1 MKNYTSLEKMKAGE
15 VAASYTEEKVT
26 AETFKE
32 EVKKGTLYKGFE
44 PPKNATMLKFR
55 YYSPEGT
62 LIEQNNVPV
71 VYDGTGIES
80 VKTYYLLTDQSSG
93 ITVEKENGKIK
104 TGTSPEEWSETV
116 KTVTKDKRFLWTCT
130 ETLYT
135 NKAVE
140 YTEPCISAVYGEQG
154 ERGPVYLGHYDSNEA
169 AYKANSPALFDGDYY
184 LNTTTKYIRK
194 YLGDSKWSNDI
205 DDYTNY
211 RYNQAINDIFAIIE
225 SLPDDFLQKKM
236 IWVKNLV
243 AVTARIQQAIVN
255 TLVLSKGTD
264 LDGNETGGTIQSD
277 NYNGTRGWKI
287 DYDGN
292 ATFNNGTFNGTFNGL
307 HINSSDKAA
316 YIDFNEQVLPDGN
329 LDGGSFSIGRNA
341 KSKGGSIV
349 IGNNVSA
356 QIGNENVV
364 IGSEMSLE
372 KGIPT
377 WDVMIGKKNSNLG
390 SSCVNI
396 GSQNSSTKDGTINIG
411 YKTENDG
418 QDAICIGKNS
428 KLLYLSSSDKEV
440 ASEYPTSSIA
450 IGNDSQIYG
459 ARSICIGGTSKTS
472 AGDCIAIGHGATAS
486 VHCPIEIGSDP
497 KKKFR
502 VFYFSTSTP
511 YSTVWSELHNSVIK
525 RFNVGQS
532 SWGGCIGS
540 YQYELCKFGIEKVS
554 SGGFDP
560 ICFFNASNN
569 KVLTITNDSTKT
581 LDYPLTLGCL
591 PIN

>member
-15 VAASYTEEKVT
+15 VVASYTEEKVT

-80 VKTYYLLTDQSSG
+80 VKTYYLLTDKSSG
-93 ITVEKENGKIK
+93 ITVDSSG
-104 TGTSPEEWSETV
+104 WSESAQ
-116 KTVTKDKRFLWTCT
+116 TVTKDKRFLWTYT
-130 ETLYT
+130 KTTYT
-135 NKAVE
+135 NKA
-140 YTEPCISAVYGEQG
+140 YSCTEPCISAVYGEQG
-154 ERGPVYLGHYDSNEA
+154 ERGPVYLGHYESNEA

-194 YLGDSKWSNDI
+194 YLGDSKWSDDI

-264 LDGNETGGTIQSD
+264 LDGKETGGIIQSN

-307 HINSSDKAA
+307 HIKSSDKAA

-396 GSQNSSTKDGTINIG
+396 GSQNSSSKDGTINIG
-411 YKTENDG
+411 YKTENNG

-459 ARSICIGGTSKTS
+459 ARSICIGGTSRTS
-472 AGDCIAIGHGATAS
+472 AGDCIAIGHGASAS

-511 YSTVWSELHNSVIK
+511 YSVVWSELHNSVIK
-525 RFNVGQS
+525 RFNVGQA

-560 ICFFNASNN
+560 ICFFNASNS
-569 KVLTITNDSTKT
+569 KVLTITNDSSKT

>member
-1 MKNYTSLEKMKAGE
+1 MKNYTSLEKMKASD
-15 VAASYTEEKVT
+15 VAPIFTEEKVT

-32 EVKKGTLYKGFE
+32 EVAKGTLYKGFE
-44 PPKNATMLKFR
+44 PPKDATMLKFR
-55 YYSPEGT
+55 YYSPDGT

-71 VYDGTGIES
+71 VYDGTGVES
-80 VKTYYLLTDQSSG
+80 VKTYYLLTDKSSG

-154 ERGPVYLGHYDSNEA
+154 ERGAMYLGHYANNQA
-169 AYKANSPALFDGDYY
+169 AYEANKPAVFDGDYY

-194 YLGDSKWSNDI
+194 YLGDNKWSDDI

-243 AVTARIQQAIVN
+243 AITARIQQAIVN
-255 TLVLSKGTD
+255 TLVLSEGTD
-264 LDGNETGGTIQSD
+264 LDGNTKGGVIQSD
-277 NYNGTRGWKI
+277 NYVAGKKGWQIKH
-287 DYDGN
+287 DGS
-292 ATFNNGTFNGTFNGL
+292 AEFQDGIFRGTFNGL
-307 HINSSDKAA
+307 HIKASDIAA
-316 YIDFNEQVLPDGN
+316 YIDFDEQELPTTSIDS
-329 LDGGSFSIGRNA
+329 GSFSIGRGA
-341 KSKGGSIV
+341 VSSGGSVV
-349 IGNNVSA
+349 IGNNVISGGKDNVI
-356 QIGNENVV
+356 IGRDITDNK
-364 IGSEMSLE
+364 GSLQC
-372 KGIPT
+372 I
-377 WDVMIGKKNSNLG
+377 MIGKNISCPTGYGINIGNSIKATQDLA
-390 SSCVNI
+390 VNI
-396 GSQNSSTKDGTINIG
+396 GYSTENRGRGAICIG
-411 YKTENDG
+411 YKT
-418 QDAICIGKNS
+418 KVT
-428 KLLYLSSSDKEV
+428 EV
-440 ASEYPTSSIA
+440 SGSTKSPTEAIA
-450 IGNDSQIYG
+450 IGNESYVRGIG
-459 ARSICIGGTSKTS
+459 SICIGGTSATEDKN
-472 AGDCIAIGHGATAS
+472 CIAIGNGAVAS
-486 VHCPIEIGSDP
+486 VYNPIVIGSAVES
-497 KKKFR
+497 KFR
-502 VFYFSTSTP
+502 IFYFPAKTPFSTAWGKIYNTA
-511 YSTVWSELHNSVIK
+511 IR

-560 ICFFNASNN
+560 ICFFNVNNN
-569 KVLTITNDSTKT
+569 KVLTITNDSTKF
-581 LDYPLTLGCL
+581 LAYPLTLGCL